1 MNRENFIAVASRLFS
16 IYMIFIII
24 RSVPAAAQ
32 MLSQEQGMTWA
43 GLYVTVLI
51 ISLLFCAFLWFF
63 PLTIARKLLPVM
75 REPRSEEA
83 LGSSTALSLGL
94 TLIGIW
100 FFANAL
106 IDASYWA
113 TLFVRS
119 KQISDIPFEW
129 NYEQIATMIA
139 TTVKLVISFWLIFG
153 SSGIRRL
160 IYKFRYGATY
170 ESVGRE
176 ES

>member
-1 MNRENFIAVASRLFS
+1 MNREDFIAVASRLFS
-16 IYMIFIII
+16 IYSFFGVI
-24 RSVPAAAQ
+24 RTVPSAAQ
-32 MLSQEQGMTWA
+32 MLSQDQGMTWV
-43 GLYVTVLI
+43 GLYAIVLI

-83 LGSSTALSLGL
+83 IGSSTAFSLGL

-100 FFANAL
+100 FFASAL
-106 IDASYWA
+106 VDASYWL

-129 NYEQIATMIA
+129 THVQIARIIGTA
-139 TTVKLVISFWLIFG
+139 VELLISFGLIFG

-160 IYKFRYGATY
+160 IYKFRYGDA
-170 ESVGRE
+170 
-176 ES
+176 